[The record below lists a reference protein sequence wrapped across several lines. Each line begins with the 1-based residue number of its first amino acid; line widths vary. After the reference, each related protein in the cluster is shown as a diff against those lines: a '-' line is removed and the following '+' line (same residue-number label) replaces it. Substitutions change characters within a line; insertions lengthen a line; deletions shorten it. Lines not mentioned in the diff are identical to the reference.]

1 MPKRFFRLWYLVCYK
16 RSIRKIFCKEGGLNT
31 KILIIDDNKELIGII
46 QEMLAPEGYE
56 IMSAADGQIGYS
68 TFLLFNPDLVITD
81 IHMPGKNGVELMKLI
96 RTHKSM
102 VKTIYMSGNL
112 TRWNSLLEEEKLRY
126 PVSILQKPF
135 SRQELIRSLAQ
146 LSS

>member
-1 MPKRFFRLWYLVCYK
+1 MPKRFLHRWYLVCY
-16 RSIRKIFCKEGGLNT
+16 SIEYPGDLLKKGSRDT
-31 KILIIDDNKELIGII
+31 KILIVDDNKELVGII
-46 QEMLAPEGYE
+46 QEMLSPERYE
-56 IMSAADGQIGYS
+56 IMSAADGQIGYF

-112 TRWNSLLEEEKLRY
+112 SRWNSLLEEEKLRY

>member
-1 MPKRFFRLWYLVCYK
+1 MKYPKDLLQE
-16 RSIRKIFCKEGGLNT
+16 RSLNT
-31 KILIIDDNKELIGII
+31 KILIIDDNKELVGII
-46 QEMLAPEGYE
+46 QEMLAPERYE

-112 TRWNSLLEEEKLRY
+112 SRWNSLLEEEKTRY

-146 LSS
+146 LSL